1 MHVIPEGAAP
11 LGLWSDPEFSKNVSD
26 LNPTLKNTQF
36 ADYHGPW
43 LELSSSFQERSQRK
57 SAGCRRERG

>member
-36 ADYHGPW
+36 
-43 LELSSSFQERSQRK
+43 
-57 SAGCRRERG
+57 C